1 MLTYFLIF
9 FAMFSSDR
17 IVIYKKLC
25 FVQKSTS
32 KDSLIVEISVIAY
45 VLFPYAKTM
54 VVLQRNRQEE
64 AVGNSKYY

>member
-1 MLTYFLIF
+1 MHSAACVRFCTKFT
-9 FAMFSSDR
+9 
-17 IVIYKKLC
+17 KKLC